1 MKNAEQLFHLSP
13 QELADLGVNI
23 HSVTEDVITLF
34 PSEKAL
40 AHRELLE
47 FASGRKIIFSDA
59 TTTKV
64 YEDDDA
70 ARFIAEDVAASA
82 YRKHASDIHIEPYA
96 GGARLRF
103 RIEGRLVHHTDLSRE
118 QYESLSNFLK
128 ITAHLDV
135 GLSRLP
141 QDGRLSLPIEGG
153 QLDLRISTAP
163 TIEGE
168 KIVLRLLRRE
178 NILRGVSEL
187 GWTSEQTQFMK
198 RLLEQR
204 SGLILLTGPT
214 NSGKTTS
221 IYALL
226 QELNSSQKNI
236 MTIEDPVEYRLEGV
250 NQIQVHEKIGL
261 DFYQGLRTVLR
272 QDPDVLVVGE
282 IRNEQ
287 TARIALR
294 AAMTGTL
301 VLATIHS
308 QDSISCILRL
318 QDMGMEKHLIAES
331 LLAIISQRLVNLLC
345 PHCRRESL
353 ENDSYF
359 FPSPTTVYE
368 EVGCSHC
375 HDGVHGRMAVAEILP
390 FDGQIRRCVYEGAP
404 LEKYANLMEV
414 KQLPRLRH
422 RLASLVKEGGISL
435 TEARRAINTL

>member
-1 MKNAEQLFHLSP
+1 MKSAEQLFHLSSR
-13 QELADLGVNI
+13 ELADLGVQI
-23 HSVTEDVITLF
+23 STVSEETITLQ
-34 PSEKAL
+34 SNEKVL

-47 FASGRKIIFSDA
+47 FASGKRIVFSVPQQGTIYEEEDA
-59 TTTKV
+59 V
-64 YEDDDA
+64 
-70 ARFIAEDVAASA
+70 RFIAQDLAASA
-82 YRKHASDIHIEPYA
+82 YQEHASDIHIEPYHN
-96 GGARLRF
+96 GARLRF
-103 RIEGRLVHHTDLSRE
+103 RIEGRLVYHGDLTKE

-128 ITAHLDV
+128 IAAHLDV

-153 QLDLRISTAP
+153 ELDLRMSTAP

-178 NILRGVSEL
+178 NILRGIPEL
-187 GWTSEQTQFMK
+187 GWTTDQCQFMK

-226 QELNSSQKNI
+226 QEMNSPQKNI
-236 MTIEDPVEYRLEGV
+236 MTIEDPVEYRLDGI

-287 TARIALR
+287 TARTALR

-301 VLATIHS
+301 VFATIHS
-308 QDSISCILRL
+308 QNSISCILRL

-331 LLAIISQRLVNLLC
+331 ILAIISQRLVNLLC
-345 PHCRRESL
+345 SHCRRESIAS
-353 ENDSYF
+353 DPYF
-359 FPSPTTVYE
+359 FPSPTKVYDE
-368 EVGCSHC
+368 AGCPHC
-375 HDGVHGRMAVAEILP
+375 HNGVHGRMAVAEILP
-390 FDGQIRRCVYEGAP
+390 FDGQIRRCVYEGAS

-414 KQLPRLRH
+414 KQLPRLQH
-422 RLASLVKEGGISL
+422 RLAALVKDGRISL
-435 TEARRAINTL
+435 AEARRAVNTL